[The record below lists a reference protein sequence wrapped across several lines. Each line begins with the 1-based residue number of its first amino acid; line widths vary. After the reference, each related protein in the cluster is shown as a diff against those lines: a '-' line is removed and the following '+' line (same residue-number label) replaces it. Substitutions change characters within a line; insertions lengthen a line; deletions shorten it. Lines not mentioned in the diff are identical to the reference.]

1 VTPATGVLLG
11 ERYLLTDRIA
21 GGGMGEVWRASD
33 QVLGREVAV
42 KVLRRE
48 YADDPTFLA
57 RFRGEARHTAGLS
70 HPGIATVYDY
80 GEDDSPYLVMEH
92 VPGEPLSAVISRDGA
107 MAPERVLDLVG
118 QSALAL
124 QAAHDAG
131 VIHRDVKPGNLLVR
145 PDGTVKVTDFG
156 IARAADSAP
165 LTRSGAVMGTAYYM
179 APEQVGGGTVTPA
192 SDIYSLGVVAY
203 ECLAGR
209 RPFDGDSPVG
219 IALAQVREAPP
230 DLPTSV
236 PPPVRDLVMRMLAKD
251 PAARP
256 AGAGELGREAQA
268 LAAGAGAAG
277 AGATVAGAA
286 GPAPTMTLPAGDTD
300 PGPGLPPPP
309 TGRGR
314 PGSIGSVGYVVLA
327 ALLALLLVLSVR
339 ACSSDATNDTP
350 PTPGRSTQE
359 TPPDQ
364 PAETR
369 TVEIDSEDYLGRPAD
384 DVEAELEEAGLRVE
398 RTEGGSDGR
407 VGTVEDVSPTG
418 TVEEG
423 SLVTLSIVTARPDE
437 EGEDDKPGNGNGR
450 DKGKGDD

>member
-1 VTPATGVLLG
+1 MTPATGVLLG

-48 YADDPTFLA
+48 YADDPTFLE

-92 VPGEPLSAVISRDGA
+92 VPGEPLSAVISRHGA
-107 MAPERVLDLVG
+107 MAPERVLDMVG

-131 VIHRDVKPGNLLVR
+131 VIHRDVKPGNLMVR

-165 LTRSGAVMGTAYYM
+165 LTRSGAIMGTAYYM

-209 RPFDGDSPVG
+209 RPFDADTPVG
-219 IALAQVREAPP
+219 VALAQVREAPP

-256 AGAGELGREAQA
+256 ASAGELGRETQA
-268 LAAGAGAAG
+268 LAAGAGAA
-277 AGATVAGAA
+277 VAGTARTASTA
-286 GPAPTMTLPAGDTD
+286 GPAATMTLPAGDTD

-314 PGSIGSVGYVVLA
+314 LGSVGYVVLA

-339 ACSSDATNDTP
+339 ACSSGATNDAP
-350 PTPGRSTQE
+350 PTSGRSTPE
-359 TPPDQ
+359 S
-364 PAETR
+364 PAEAR
-369 TVEIDSEDYLGRPAD
+369 TVDLDDRAYLGRPAD
-384 DVEAELEEAGLRVE
+384 DVEAELEDAGLRVE
-398 RTEGGSDGR
+398 RTRGGTEGR
-407 VGTVEDVSPTG
+407 VGTVDDVSPTG

-423 SLVTLSIVTARPDE
+423 SLVTLSVVPARPDE
-437 EGEDDKPGNGNGR
+437 EAEERKDERGKGNGR